1 MDIVRL
7 AKLLN
12 DLVTAKTIYDL
23 VKRGHNPKTLYKA
36 LKWLVEHSFVNVV
49 ERDGKKLYHL
59 TGLGAEFLKILR
71 KALIYRVTK
80 YLEERGIRYR
90 VWWGDERIRAVR
102 PVIYVDRPVELPL
115 NFRGL
120 IEVRIAGCNAAQGE
134 DEGID
139 RKRLEPSALLRT
151 H

>member
-1 MDIVRL
+1 MDVAKL

-36 LKWLVEHSFVNVV
+36 LSWLVEHGFVNVV

-59 TGLGAEFLKILR
+59 TDLGAELLDVLLEALLR
-71 KALIYRVTK
+71 RIAR
-80 YLEERGIRYR
+80 YLEERGVRYR

-120 IEVRIAGCNAAQGE
+120 IEVRIAECSVA
-134 DEGID
+134 
-139 RKRLEPSALLRT
+139 RVRT
-151 H
+151 RV